1 MALPELIARFRPGS
15 FGGGIGR
22 PPVPPVKLSTVNST
36 ASRAEANPSVTTAR
50 LTPRSRSAGRPM
62 ISPTGTAQSPARI
75 SDHGKPMPQSVA
87 MWPSMKPPMPASDIW
102 ASETWPT

>member
-1 MALPELIARFRPGS
+1 M
-15 FGGGIGR
+15 
-22 PPVPPVKLSTVNST
+22 PPVKLSTVNST

-62 ISPTGTAQSPARI
+62 TSPTGTAQSPARS
-75 SDHGKPMPQSVA
+75 SDHGKPMPQAVE